1 MCFHSAGT
9 EDDDVREHLLN
20 IPEPEHLK
28 REFSSKDS
36 LKRRSGAKISIV
48 NLERFSDSGAP
59 LLSGVTM
66 NVQSGQVVGIIGP
79 SGSGKSTLL
88 RSLNRLWEPPADSV
102 FLDGVD
108 ITKIN
113 VLTARRR
120 VGMLFQTP
128 QLFDGT
134 LHFQTLPLHF
144 RTFLQTKENY
154 TKRVIL
160 FDMDFTQ
167 NPVDHEAVI
176 IRTSCRF

>member
-1 MCFHSAGT
+1 
-9 EDDDVREHLLN
+9 VREHLLN
-20 IPEPEHLK
+20 IPEPDHLK

-36 LKRRSGAKISIV
+36 LNRRSGAKISIV
-48 NLERFSDSGAP
+48 NLERFSDAGVP
-59 LLSGVTM
+59 LLSGVSM

-113 VLTARRR
+113 VLAARRR

-134 LHFQTLPLHF
+134 SSPLHF
-144 RTFLQTKENY
+144 RTFLQTKEKLHE
-154 TKRVIL
+154 TC
-160 FDMDFTQ
+160 DF
-167 NPVDHEAVI
+167 V
-176 IRTSCRF
+176 